1 MKERAKKS
9 NFYVFWIYTETGQGL
24 MDGIGTAIK
33 TAVKDTY
40 ILPSWSSHQEY
51 KGTDVLSSWLKHL
64 YCSIQQ

>member
-40 ILPSWSSHQEY
+40 ILPS
-51 KGTDVLSSWLKHL
+51 
-64 YCSIQQ
+64 